1 MLQSMGSQK
10 VRHDLATEQGLPT
23 RECAVK
29 SFCQLVFQLPHDVST
44 REVVYNI
51 LYTCINMLHIV
62 SLSEFFFKLVLLIIS
77 S

>member
-29 SFCQLVFQLPHDVST
+29 CFCRLVFQLPHNVST

-51 LYTCINMLHIV
+51 LYTCINM
-62 SLSEFFFKLVLLIIS
+62 
-77 S
+77 